1 MVQDSVLTFASMTPL
16 AISDATLEIFPVPLR
31 VCGNFK
37 PKHDLTRTLTLTL
50 TLPKSN
56 QTIST
61 AEGILPTF
69 ILAIGLVQAEV
80 AHN

>member
-50 TLPKSN
+50 PKSN

-80 AHN
+80 VHN